1 MKESFRLMYHFICWS
16 QKGNLMQSY
25 EDTWGLYHFFYPDT
39 PEKVIHP
46 DDLHAVLNM
55 VEGWNGYISFYYLF
69 HCIGIEEEFVRLRSE
84 TIDFRAKADNYKP
97 VSTPKLTFG
106 QRVRLKKKPEQIRRV
121 VRLHYHYQNKVVVY
135 HVESSDEV
143 GRTYW
148 FEEQL
153 EPVDASDRGL
163 DP

>member
-1 MKESFRLMYHFICWS
+1 MYPYENTWGMYHF
-16 QKGNLMQSY
+16 Y
-25 EDTWGLYHFFYPDT
+25 
-39 PEKVIHP
+39 PEKPENLVHP
-46 DDLHAVLNM
+46 DDLPAVIKML
-55 VEGWNGYISFYYLF
+55 ESWNGYISYNYLF
-69 HCIGIEEEFVRLRSE
+69 HCIDVEEGFVRLRSE
-84 TIDFRAKADNYKP
+84 TLDFRAKADNYKP

-135 HVESSDEV
+135 HVESNDNV

-153 EPVDASDRGL
+153 ERVDASE
-163 DP
+163 